1 MSGRQLWHFRGGVPV
16 AAEINGIRIAADDA
30 RIAQIGIRRD
40 TQARPYPARF
50 THAPATGEILRNPAT
65 AEEPATLDIDR
76 GSLSELPLPS
86 GVPVLLRAGRPAAL
100 YLVQENLGALDTWDG
115 RTFLPIGRLPA
126 AAPRTTPTAS
136 HAGIAYTTVDAL
148 VSAGLPQLGPRL
160 ASGEAGLPRLRFLSA
175 PGWDGIDL
183 LALAERDGRLILCRG
198 TVGSDAL
205 ALLDLDRSVSGSR
218 FSGPWT
224 NRLGDMFWTGPD
236 GFVAFRA
243 GGAGAAFVA
252 WPDGFAP
259 ITAQAPWR
267 DRTDQHHQ
275 LGILEGRYHL
285 AAVTPDRTLRPLDG
299 PRLAAGPVAYWGA
312 DRFDLPWQPP
322 AETLTLGAHAGA
334 LLVPLLALPR
344 DTVLLALD
352 IDAPRA
358 GFLQSAAL
366 REPVIG
372 HVLHHAHGVGLH
384 RLPITLEVASRGD
397 ADALLHDNALYLW
410 TRSGR
415 SCHALRLQT
424 A

>member
-1 MSGRQLWHFRGGVPV
+1 
-16 AAEINGIRIAADDA
+16 
-30 RIAQIGIRRD
+30 
-40 TQARPYPARF
+40 
-50 THAPATGEILRNPAT
+50 
-65 AEEPATLDIDR
+65 
-76 GSLSELPLPS
+76 
-86 GVPVLLRAGRPAAL
+86 
-100 YLVQENLGALDTWDG
+100 
-115 RTFLPIGRLPA
+115 
-126 AAPRTTPTAS
+126 
-136 HAGIAYTTVDAL
+136 
-148 VSAGLPQLGPRL
+148 
-160 ASGEAGLPRLRFLSA
+160 
-175 PGWDGIDL
+175 
-183 LALAERDGRLILCRG
+183 
-198 TVGSDAL
+198 
-205 ALLDLDRSVSGSR
+205 
-218 FSGPWT
+218 
-224 NRLGDMFWTGPD
+224 MFWTGPD

-267 DRTDQHHQ
+267 DRADQHHQ
-275 LGILEGRYHL
+275 LGILEGRCHL

-358 GFLQSAAL
+358 GFLKGAAL